1 MEELDDIPI
10 DPIDEELVP
19 KSINIDKNF
28 VDGCIF
34 TPTSDNDIC
43 F

>member
-1 MEELDDIPI
+1 MEELNDIPI

-19 KSINIDKNF
+19 ESINIDKDF

-34 TPTSDNDIC
+34 TPTSDNDIY